1 MFYFQQSTS
10 DKEAEVPRFEVQ
22 SFIFGHEN
30 PGRCDYEMERLLTLL
45 QSMEVLVNHLNPP
58 TPCNSE
64 HYIKVKINLN
74 FYFHTSFWCFRR
86 FYEGIKVNHQRD
98 PQKECATLFICKKET
113 IFLPDD
119 IG

>member
-10 DKEAEVPRFEVQ
+10 DKEAEVPRFEVE

-45 QSMEVLVNHLNPP
+45 QSMEVRVNHLNPP

-86 FYEGIKVNHQRD
+86 FYEGIKINHQEIPRKSVL
-98 PQKECATLFICKKET
+98 PSSSVRKKQYFSQMT
-113 IFLPDD
+113 
-119 IG
+119 